1 MVNGVNSICP
11 GCKIVLPYKE
21 ELQHYQTVGIAR
33 YGVVSPECAVIFL
46 EVLNNER
53 ELFGYPPAHRLI
65 VDAYAVQHPPHSQIQ
80 AKLKIEKR
88 LIDASIQS
96 ISIHLLALYCSMVK
110 KMELQSIAKI
120 MDTILSNMTRE
131 KVTFELL
138 TPPENLGDIKV
149 IDIETQMLEKNL
161 DIDAY
166 TALAYSWAESSWIA
180 WKVHHVTIKKLYDKY
195 AH

>member
-1 MVNGVNSICP
+1 MASEKKSICP

-33 YGVVSPECAVIFL
+33 YGVVSPECSFIFL

-65 VDAYAVQHPPHSQIQ
+65 VDAYAVQHPPHAEIQ
-80 AKLKIEKR
+80 TKLKIDKR
-88 LIDASIQS
+88 LVDASIQS
-96 ISIHLLALYCSMVK
+96 ISIHLLALHCSMVK
-110 KMELQSIAKI
+110 KMELRSIAKI
-120 MDTILSNMTRE
+120 MDTILSNMARD
-131 KVTFELL
+131 KAPFELL

-161 DIDAY
+161 DLNDY
-166 TALAYSWAESSWIA
+166 TALAYSWAESSWMA
-180 WKVHHVTIKKLYDKY
+180 WKAHHETIKKLYDKY
-195 AH
+195 A